1 MAETFSVTELIVP
14 GTYIRVQSEG
24 LIRAG
29 GISTGNIGIVG
40 TARLRQIGP
49 DGQPAVDGEGA
60 PLFDSAIYGST
71 AVLSNFGAAQARFG
85 TYDPY
90 RNASG
95 GVVGTLNLV
104 RSLQLIYENGGR
116 TVFARALSPTAATRN
131 DFAAAFAE
139 LLKDD
144 INIVMAPELPL
155 ADALAVFG
163 TLLENAENDGKDLI
177 AVVGADVNTAQLS
190 TFLTGVPNND
200 RIILTAPGV
209 VGFDIASAA
218 DVNLAGGYS
227 AAAVGGLLSSLSP
240 QSSPTNK
247 PLPGV
252 TKLAQRFSY
261 GEMKQLVAGRV
272 MVLEERQG
280 GGRVVRGLTTDN
292 GAFKQVTT
300 RRITDAAKAGIRQ
313 ASEPFIGKLNNVRVR
328 GALRGA
334 IAGFLDA
341 MVADE
346 ALIKYTLDVTAT
358 RDDEIAGRAIV
369 NAIIQPTFSID
380 FIAVTLVLQ

>member
-1 MAETFSVTELIVP
+1 MAETFSVTELIIP

-29 GISTGNIGIVG
+29 GVSSGNIGIVG
-40 TARLRQIGP
+40 TARKRQL
-49 DGQPAVDGEGA
+49 DANGQPAVDGEGN
-60 PLFDSAIYGST
+60 PLFDNSIYGST
-71 AVLSNFGAAQARFG
+71 VVLSDFATAQARFG

-95 GVVGTLNLV
+95 AVVGTLHLV

-116 TVFARALSPTAATRN
+116 TVFARALPTNQATRN

-144 INIVMAPELPL
+144 INIVIAPELSQT
-155 ADALAVFG
+155 DALAVFG
-163 TLLENAENDGKDLI
+163 PLLEAAENDGKDLI
-177 AVVGADVNTAQLS
+177 AVVGADVNLTQLS
-190 TFLTGVPNND
+190 TFLAGVPNND
-200 RIILTAPGV
+200 RLILTTPGIV
-209 VGFDIASAA
+209 SFDSAAAA
-218 DVNLAGGYS
+218 DVNLPGSYT
-227 AAAVGGLLSSLSP
+227 AAAVAGLLSSLAP
-240 QSSPTNK
+240 QVSPTNK

-252 TKLAQRFSY
+252 TKLVQRFSY
-261 GEMKQLVAGRV
+261 GETKQLVGGRV

-280 GGRVVRGLTTDN
+280 GGRVVRGITTDT

-313 ASEPFIGKLNNVRVR
+313 ASEPFIGQLNNARVR
-328 GALRGA
+328 GALRSA
-334 IAGFLDA
+334 IASFLDA

-346 ALIKYTLDVTAT
+346 ALIKYTLEVTAT

-369 NAIIQPTFSID
+369 NAVIQPTFSID